1 MYKIVSED
9 GSLVQF
15 VSNGIVTCTTIEN
28 PNYLTWLAEGNTPEP
43 YIPPSIDYRDARAA
57 EYPPITDY
65 LDAIVK
71 SDSEALN
78 KYISDCNAVKQKYPK
93 PDMKIETP
101 KKSKRMLKGTK

>member
-1 MYKIVSED
+1 MYQVISED
-9 GSLVQF
+9 GLWIKTI
-15 VSNGIVTCTTIEN
+15 NGHDVTCTETSN
-28 PNYLTWLAEGNTPEP
+28 PAYLAWLAEGNTPEP
-43 YIPPSIDYRDARAA
+43 YIPPSIDYRDARAL

-78 KYISDCNAVKQKYPK
+78 KYISDCNAIKQKYPK
-93 PDMKIETP
+93 PDQPIM